1 MKLTRASSYALHAVV
16 AMATHKENVP
26 VASHLTARAEGVPER
41 FLLKVLNPLV
51 RARVLHSIKGPH
63 GGYRLARS
71 PSDIT
76 LLEIVEAVD
85 GPIRAQV
92 PPIEGGDG
100 RLDRRLE
107 KICEQLAEET
117 RNVFG
122 KVRIADLVGK
132 GGKK

>member
-16 AMATHKENVP
+16 AMASQTENAP

-51 RARVLHSIKGPH
+51 RARILHSIKGPH
-63 GGYRLARS
+63 GGYRLARP
-71 PSDIT
+71 PSEIT
-76 LLEIVEAVD
+76 LLEVVEAVD

-92 PPIEGGDG
+92 PPVEASDG
-100 RLDRRLE
+100 KLDKRLE
-107 KICEQLAEET
+107 RICEGLAQQT

-122 KVRIADLVGK
+122 KVRLSDLAGK
-132 GGKK
+132 GPKK